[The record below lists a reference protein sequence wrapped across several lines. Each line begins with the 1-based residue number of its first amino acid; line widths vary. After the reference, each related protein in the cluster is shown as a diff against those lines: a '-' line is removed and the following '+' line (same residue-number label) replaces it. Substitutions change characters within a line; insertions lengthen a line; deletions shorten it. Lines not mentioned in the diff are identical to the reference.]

1 MEPPLQRPL
10 IVLDRDGVINLES
23 PAFIKSPEEWIVL
36 PGSAEAIGKLNEAG
50 FTVVVATNQS
60 GVGRG
65 LFSSETLDHIHDKM
79 TATLS
84 TAGAHVDGIYVCPH
98 TPAAN
103 CDCRKP
109 RPGLLQQ
116 IALQYRRPANELVV
130 VGDSLRDLQA
140 AWAFGSPAILV
151 RTGNGRA
158 TERCLP
164 RDRNVDIVDDLSALA
179 GQLIT

>member
-1 MEPPLQRPL
+1 MEPASQQPL

-36 PGSAEAIGKLNEAG
+36 PGSAEAIGQLNAAG
-50 FTVVVATNQS
+50 FTIVVATNQS

-65 LFSSETLDHIHDKM
+65 LFSAATLDNIHAKM

-84 TAGAHVDGIYVCPH
+84 AAGARVDGIYICPH
-98 TPAAN
+98 DPAAR
-103 CDCRKP
+103 CPCRKP
-109 RPGLLQQ
+109 KPGLLQQ
-116 IALQYRRPANELVV
+116 IALHYRRPPNELIV

-140 AWAFGSPAILV
+140 AWAFGSPAILL

-164 RDRNVDIVDDLSALA
+164 PDRPVNIFDDLNAFSRQLA
-179 GQLIT
+179 I